1 MCEKGLRKKKNSPA
15 VCLSPSAG
23 SKPAMNRG
31 GEMNKIMFTPHYSP
45 HCPPGWVQARCRHF
59 RGRPEERSAHP
70 PCFSHSGH
78 RLQQAGQ
85 CPEAENLRLEGV
97 SAAGPVSTLFS
108 VSHSKWYTAL
118 KLHSFIHVEIYYCC
132 CCLLICHFTALP
144 KYIKTIRL
152 NCNSC

>member
-1 MCEKGLRKKKNSPA
+1 MCEKGLRKHGCSA

-31 GEMNKIMFTPHYSP
+31 GEMNKILFSP
-45 HCPPGWVQARCRHF
+45 TIHPCPPGWVQAWCRHF
-59 RGRPEERSAHP
+59 RGRPEECSTDP

-85 CPEAENLRLEGV
+85 RPEAENLRLEGV
-97 SAAGPVSTLFS
+97 SAAGPVSTLFFS
-108 VSHSKWYTAL
+108 QSQQM
-118 KLHSFIHVEIYYCC
+118 IHC
-132 CCLLICHFTALP
+132 
-144 KYIKTIRL
+144 IKTSQFYTCRNILLLLFVVILQHCLNILKQL